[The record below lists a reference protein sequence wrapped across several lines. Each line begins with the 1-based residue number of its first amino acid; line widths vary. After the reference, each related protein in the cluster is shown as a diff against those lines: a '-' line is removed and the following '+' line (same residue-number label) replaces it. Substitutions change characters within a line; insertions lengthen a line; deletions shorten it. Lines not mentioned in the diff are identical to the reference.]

1 MRIVVVGGVA
11 AGMSA
16 ASRAKRQ
23 NPDAEVVVFER
34 GEFISYGACGLPYVL
49 SGQAGN
55 STDDFGAL
63 VARTP
68 AQMRARG
75 VSVRLRHEVL
85 SVDAGAATIS
95 VRDLNSGRTRH
106 EPYDHLLLA
115 TGVAPVRPDWENLN
129 AAGVH
134 VLREIPDAQAIEA
147 TLRGGAPHGGVMRA
161 VVIGGGYIGLEMA
174 EALHSR
180 GLKVVLLES
189 APQLAG
195 RMLDA
200 EYRAIVGA
208 ELERGGIEVRAG
220 VKVEGLHARAG
231 RVTGVQTGA
240 GTVRADLVI
249 VAVGVRPRVEL
260 AKSAGV
266 RLGKTGAIATD
277 VRMQTNVPGVWAAG
291 DNAESLNRVSR
302 RKVHLPL
309 GLGANRMGRVAG
321 VNMAGGDAKFPGVV
335 GSAVFRVLGL
345 SVARTGL
352 THEESLALGLD
363 AVSADIHSTDHA
375 RYFHDSRP
383 IQVRLTAERGTGRL
397 LGAQLL
403 GRGDAVKRIDV
414 VAALLH
420 GRGKVQ
426 ALAEMDLAYAPPFS
440 GVWDVLL
447 VAAGKLRAMI

>member
-23 NPDAEVVVFER
+23 NPEAEVVVFER

-49 SGQAGN
+49 SGQAGS
-55 STDDFGAL
+55 STDDFDSL
-63 VARTP
+63 IARTP
-68 AQMRARG
+68 AQMRSQG
-75 VSVRLRHEVL
+75 ISVRLSHEVV
-85 SVDAGAATIS
+85 SVDSGAATAL
-95 VRDLNSGRTRH
+95 VRDLSSGRTRQ

-115 TGVAPVRPDWENLN
+115 TGVAPIRPDWENLN

-134 VLREIPDAQAIEA
+134 VLREIPDAQAIGA
-147 TLRGGAPHGGVMRA
+147 TLKTGVKRA

-174 EALHSR
+174 ETLRSR

-189 APQLAG
+189 APQVAG

-200 EYRAIVGA
+200 VYRAEVGA
-208 ELERGGIEVRAG
+208 ELERGGIEVRTG
-220 VKVEGLHARAG
+220 VTVEGLHARAG
-231 RVTGVQTGA
+231 RVTGVQTDA

-266 RLGKTGAIATD
+266 RLGRTGAIATGT
-277 VRMQTNVPGVWAAG
+277 RMQTNVPGIWAAG
-291 DNAESLNRVSR
+291 DNAESLHRVSR
-302 RKVHLPL
+302 RRVHLPL

-321 VNMAGGDAKFPGVV
+321 VNMAGGNAKFPGVV

-352 THEESLALGLD
+352 THEEALALGLD
-363 AVSADIHSTDHA
+363 AVSADITSTDHA
-375 RYFHDSRP
+375 GYFHDARP
-383 IQVRLTAERGTGRL
+383 LQVRLTAERGTGRL
-397 LGAQLL
+397 LGAQFL
-403 GRGDAVKRIDV
+403 GHGDAVKRVDV

-440 GVWDVLL
+440 SVWDVLL
-447 VAAGKLRAMI
+447 VAAGKLRGMI